1 MSGGRGWFLDLK
13 TKCKHKMNKKTKRA
27 IENLIKQAERLER
40 HNFQQHILRVGFG
53 FRGNQKENG
62 EWNIE
67 FDIPD
72 EGELDKTIPAF
83 RLFNQHNEDYPFH
96 QLDKLVANNLGL
108 SDNFKKSVIEIR
120 KKYFDYLN
128 GYPESIEESFFE
140 NGTKPSRGDILKVV
154 MNGSGL
160 AHDNDPMRSETYIYW
175 SRDEIRKNVLLQE
188 FTKIV
193 LAILS
198 LIQDLSKISKQEL
211 SSP

>member
-1 MSGGRGWFLDLK
+1 MK
-13 TKCKHKMNKKTKRA
+13 EKTKRT

-40 HNFQQHILRVGFG
+40 HNFQKHILEVGYG
-53 FRGNQKENG
+53 FRGNQNESG

-72 EGELDKTIPAF
+72 EGELDKTILVF
-83 RLFNQHNEDYPFH
+83 RLFNQHNEAYSFH
-96 QLDKLVANNLGL
+96 QLDKLIANDSEMSN
-108 SDNFKKSVIEIR
+108 DFKKKVNEIR

-128 GYPESIEESFFE
+128 GYPESIEANFFE
-140 NGTKPSRGDILKVV
+140 DGVQPSRGDILKVV

-160 AHDNDPMRSETYIYW
+160 AHDNDLVRSEIYTYW
-175 SRDEIRKNVLLQE
+175 ARDGIRKYVLLQE

-193 LAILS
+193 LVILL

-211 SSP
+211 DLT